1 MLQEFGAVF
10 SLFNFFNYIALT
22 LDLSPHCSMEIE
34 MSAEEMSTGVKPGTA
49 ESVAKDI
56 KERSDLKKSNAR
68 RHNDNQENSHSKTI
82 EPDGDEAE
90 SWVDRYGEILYR
102 FAMIRVKDPVIAE
115 DLVQETFLAALR
127 GRDSF
132 QGRSSLK
139 SWLVAI
145 LKHKIVDH
153 IRKSVKEKVNEN
165 FDSLADQVE
174 ASFDDQGKWNLRPQ
188 NWTVNPGK
196 LYQQKEFMDILYQC
210 LARLHGRQAEVFT
223 LREIDGLSTE
233 EICKELNIT
242 ATNSWVMLH
251 RARMGLRRC
260 IEENWIDDSN

>member
-1 MLQEFGAVF
+1 
-10 SLFNFFNYIALT
+10 
-22 LDLSPHCSMEIE
+22 
-34 MSAEEMSTGVKPGTA
+34 MSEEEMSTGVKTGAA
-49 ESVAKDI
+49 ESVAKDS

-68 RHNDNQENSHSKTI
+68 RHNDNQEISHTQTNA
-82 EPDGDEAE
+82 PDGDEAE

-102 FAMIRVKDPVIAE
+102 FAMMRVKDPVIAE

-153 IRKSVKEKVNEN
+153 IRKSVKEKVLEN
-165 FDSLADQVE
+165 FDFQADQGE
-174 ASFDDQGKWNLRPQ
+174 ANFDDRGKWKFRPQ
-188 NWTVNPGK
+188 NWAVNPAK
-196 LYQQKEFMDILYQC
+196 LYQQKEFMDILYRC
-210 LARLHGRQAEVFT
+210 LAKLRGRQAEIFM
-223 LREIDGLSTE
+223 LREIDGFSTE

-242 ATNSWVMLH
+242 ATNSWVMLY

-260 IEENWIDDSN
+260 LEENWIDDPNSIHKPPAMPVRI

>member
-1 MLQEFGAVF
+1 
-10 SLFNFFNYIALT
+10 
-22 LDLSPHCSMEIE
+22 
-34 MSAEEMSTGVKPGTA
+34 MSTGVKAGAA
-49 ESVAKDI
+49 ESAAKDN
-56 KERSDLKKSNAR
+56 KERPDLKKSNPR
-68 RHNDNQENSHSKTI
+68 RPNENQEKSHTKTI

-102 FAMIRVKDPVIAE
+102 FALVRVKDPVTAE

-127 GRDSF
+127 GRENF

-153 IRKSVKEKVNEN
+153 IRKSVKEKVLEN
-165 FDSLADQVE
+165 FDSQADQVE
-174 ASFDDQGKWNLRPQ
+174 TRFDDRGKWKFRPQ
-188 NWTVNPGK
+188 NWTVNPVK
-196 LYQQKEFMDILYQC
+196 LYQQKEFMDILYRC
-210 LARLHGRQAEVFT
+210 LAQLRGRQAEVFM

-242 ATNSWVMLH
+242 ATNSWVILY
-251 RARMGLRRC
+251 RARMGLRGC
-260 IEENWIDDSN
+260 LEENWMSIHTQRSASLTLDGSFKINDSKGEYAIYHDAVYS

>member
-1 MLQEFGAVF
+1 MSEE
-10 SLFNFFNYIALT
+10 
-22 LDLSPHCSMEIE
+22 EI
-34 MSAEEMSTGVKPGTA
+34 STGVKA
-49 ESVAKDI
+49 AAAKSVAKDI
-56 KERSDLKKSNAR
+56 KEGPDIKKSNAR
-68 RHNDNQENSHSKTI
+68 QPNQNQGNSPAKTI
-82 EPDGDEAE
+82 EPDGDETE

-102 FAMIRVKDPVIAE
+102 FALVRVKDPGVAE

-127 GRDSF
+127 GRENF

-153 IRKSVKEKVNEN
+153 IRKSVKEKVLEN

-174 ASFDDQGKWNLRPQ
+174 TTFDDQGKWKFRRE
-188 NWTVNPGK
+188 NWAVNPLK
-196 LYQQKEFMDILYQC
+196 LYQQKEFMDILYRC
-210 LARLHGRQAEVFT
+210 LAQLRGRQAEVFM

-242 ATNSWVMLH
+242 ATNSWVILY
-251 RARMGLRRC
+251 RARMGLRGC
-260 IEENWIDDSN
+260 LEENWIDD

>member
-1 MLQEFGAVF
+1 
-10 SLFNFFNYIALT
+10 
-22 LDLSPHCSMEIE
+22 
-34 MSAEEMSTGVKPGTA
+34 MSEEEMSTGVKADAA
-49 ESVAKDI
+49 ESVAKDS

-68 RHNDNQENSHSKTI
+68 RHNDNQEISHTQTNA
-82 EPDGDEAE
+82 PDGDEAE

-102 FAMIRVKDPVIAE
+102 FALVRVKEPVIAE

-127 GRDSF
+127 GRENF

-153 IRKSVKEKVNEN
+153 IRKSVKEKVIEN
-165 FDSLADQVE
+165 FDFQADQIE
-174 ASFDDQGKWNLRPQ
+174 TSFDDRGKWKFRPQ
-188 NWTVNPGK
+188 NWTVNPAK
-196 LYQQKEFMDILYQC
+196 LYQQKEFMDILYGC
-210 LARLHGRQAEVFT
+210 LAQLRGRQAEIFM

-233 EICKELNIT
+233 EIRKELNIT
-242 ATNSWVMLH
+242 ATNSWVLLY

-260 IEENWIDDSN
+260 LENNWIDDPD

>member
-1 MLQEFGAVF
+1 MSE
-10 SLFNFFNYIALT
+10 
-22 LDLSPHCSMEIE
+22 EE
-34 MSAEEMSTGVKPGTA
+34 MSACVKPGVA
-49 ESVAKDI
+49 ERGAKNI
-56 KERSDLKKSNAR
+56 KERPDLKKYSTQ
-68 RHNDNQENSHSKTI
+68 RHNENQDNSHTKTI

-90 SWVDRYGEILYR
+90 SWVDRYGEILHR
-102 FAMIRVKDPVIAE
+102 FALVRVKDPVIAE

-127 GRDSF
+127 GRKNF

-153 IRKSVKEKVNEN
+153 IRKSVKEKVLEN

-174 ASFDDQGKWNLRPQ
+174 TTFDDRGKWKFRPQ
-188 NWTVNPGK
+188 NWTVNPEK
-196 LYQQKEFMDILYQC
+196 LYQQKEFMDILYRC
-210 LARLHGRQAEVFT
+210 LAQLRGRQTEIFM

-242 ATNSWVMLH
+242 ATNSWVMLY

-260 IEENWIDDSN
+260 LEENWIDDSD

>member
-1 MLQEFGAVF
+1 
-10 SLFNFFNYIALT
+10 
-22 LDLSPHCSMEIE
+22 
-34 MSAEEMSTGVKPGTA
+34 MSEEEMSTGVKAGAA
-49 ESVAKDI
+49 ESVAKDS

-68 RHNDNQENSHSKTI
+68 RHNDNQEISHTQTNA
-82 EPDGDEAE
+82 PDGDEAE

-102 FAMIRVKDPVIAE
+102 FALVRVKEPFIAE

-127 GRDSF
+127 GRENF

-153 IRKSVKEKVNEN
+153 IRKSVKEKVIEN
-165 FDSLADQVE
+165 FDFQADQIE
-174 ASFDDQGKWNLRPQ
+174 TSFDDRGKWKFRPQ
-188 NWTVNPGK
+188 NWTVNPAK
-196 LYQQKEFMDILYQC
+196 LYQQKEFMDILYGC
-210 LARLHGRQAEVFT
+210 LAQLRGRQAEIFM

-233 EICKELNIT
+233 EIRKELNIT
-242 ATNSWVMLH
+242 ATNSWVLLY

-260 IEENWIDDSN
+260 LENNWIDDPD

>member
-1 MLQEFGAVF
+1 
-10 SLFNFFNYIALT
+10 
-22 LDLSPHCSMEIE
+22 
-34 MSAEEMSTGVKPGTA
+34 MSEEEMSTCVKVGTTQSGA
-49 ESVAKDI
+49 NKIKGSPDI
-56 KERSDLKKSNAR
+56 KKSNAR
-68 RHNDNQENSHSKTI
+68 RNNDNQENSHTKTI

-102 FAMIRVKDPVIAE
+102 FALVRVKEPVIAE

-153 IRKSVKEKVNEN
+153 IRKSVKEKVLEN
-165 FDSLADQVE
+165 FDFQADQGE
-174 ASFDDQGKWNLRPQ
+174 ANFDDRGKWKFRPQ
-188 NWTVNPGK
+188 NWAVNPAK
-196 LYQQKEFMDILYQC
+196 LYQQKEFMDILYRC
-210 LARLHGRQAEVFT
+210 LAQLRGRQAEVFM
-223 LREIDGLSTE
+223 LREIDGLSTK

-242 ATNSWVMLH
+242 ATNSWVMLY

-260 IEENWIDDSN
+260 LEENWIDDPN

>member
-1 MLQEFGAVF
+1 M
-10 SLFNFFNYIALT
+10 
-22 LDLSPHCSMEIE
+22 
-34 MSAEEMSTGVKPGTA
+34 AEEGISTGVKVGAVGSAT
-49 ESVAKDI
+49 KDI
-56 KERSDLKKSNAR
+56 QERPDLKKSNAR
-68 RHNDNQENSHSKTI
+68 RHNDNQENSHTKTI

-102 FAMIRVKDPVIAE
+102 FALLRVKDPVIAE

-127 GRDSF
+127 GRENF
-132 QGRSSLK
+132 QGRSSLQ

-153 IRKSVKEKVNEN
+153 IRKSVKEKVLEN
-165 FDSLADQVE
+165 FDSQADQAE
-174 ASFDDQGKWNLRPQ
+174 ASFDDRGKWKFRPQ
-188 NWTVNPGK
+188 NWTVDPIK
-196 LYQQKEFMDILYQC
+196 LYQQKEFMDILYRC
-210 LARLHGRQAEVFT
+210 LAQLRGRQAEVFM

-233 EICKELNIT
+233 EICKKLNIT
-242 ATNSWVMLH
+242 ATNSWVMLY